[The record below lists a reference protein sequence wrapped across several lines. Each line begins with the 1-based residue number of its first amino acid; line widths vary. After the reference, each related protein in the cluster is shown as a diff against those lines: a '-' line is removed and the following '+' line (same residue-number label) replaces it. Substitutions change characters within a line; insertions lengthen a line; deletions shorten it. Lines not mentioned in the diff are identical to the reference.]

1 VVLPYCYLS
10 CVKNHVCLYCGVQV
24 TGATWRATM
33 RIVTG
38 VGDLV
43 QTTEDGQAKVGYSV
57 VGRSG
62 GRLMLCVVCTVHNET
77 RSTSFMVWPQN

>member
-1 VVLPYCYLS
+1 
-10 CVKNHVCLYCGVQV
+10 
-24 TGATWRATM
+24 M

-62 GRLMLCVVCTVHNET
+62 GRLMLCAVCTVHNET
-77 RSTSFMVWPQN
+77 RSMSFMVWPQN